1 MNLNK
6 ALNVKL
12 KNDVSLIDDWD
23 SSVVVDEV
31 SLLIKNYS
39 DSVKIY
45 NLLRK
50 SKFFNVD
57 YFVKGCGLHYVVVSN
72 GKTKINMGEK

>member
-39 DSVKIY
+39 DSVIIY
-45 NLLRK
+45 NVLR
-50 SKFFNVD
+50 
-57 YFVKGCGLHYVVVSN
+57 
-72 GKTKINMGEK
+72 